1 MEKTRVAKDD
11 LLIVH
16 NMPEGRLE
24 MELDGWTLRRIKPI
38 MAMHSATSS

>member
-16 NMPEGRLE
+16 NMPEGRLG
-24 MELDGWTLRRIKPI
+24 MEFRWMDTEED
-38 MAMHSATSS
+38 